1 MFVQGLCNKDVDGTL
16 YNNFTIDGLVS
27 CYIEIGEQSPV
38 ILFVRRTEECS
49 RWYNNLNKITGSVY
63 LAADGSAP

>member
-1 MFVQGLCNKDVDGTL
+1 
-16 YNNFTIDGLVS
+16 LVS